1 MAESLSPG
9 VMHIHGIITNT
20 YHVWRGLRDR
30 CRNKRNPKWAIY
42 GGRGITFSSR
52 WDDFL
57 TFQRDM
63 GERPTLQHSIER
75 IDNNGDYE
83 PGNCKWATKKEQVR
97 NRRSSRFV
105 DVDGVRMHVIDAVG
119 GEAGRDYRL
128 AMNNIYRGKSWD
140 APRRKIT
147 PHTAEQVAEVKWL
160 LSRGVPPRDI
170 MAAYEMTQATVSL
183 INLGKQWASV
193 LPKEAKIPPISVSKR
208 MVPYILAIKDWKA
221 PFEVKKLVSPYSKG
235 YLMRLVNKGLAEY
248 SAANNTYRATKKA
261 LRAAYKIVACGP
273 NGETILLET

>member
-9 VMHIHGIITNT
+9 VMHIHGIVTNT

-30 CRNKRNPKWAIY
+30 CRNKQNPKWAIY

-75 IDNNGDYE
+75 IDNNGNYE

-105 DVDGVRMHVIDAVG
+105 EVDGVRMHVIDAVG

-128 AMNNIYRGKSWD
+128 AMNNLYRGRSWD

-160 LSRGVPPRDI
+160 LSQGVPTRDI
-170 MAAYEMTQATVSL
+170 RAAYEMTQATVSL
-183 INLGKQWASV
+183 IKIGKQWTDV
-193 LPKEAKIPPISVSKR
+193 LPKEAPIPPTSVSGR
-208 MVPYILAIKDWKA
+208 MVDYVLAISDWIT
-221 PFEVKKLVSPYSKG
+221 PEEVQKVVQPYSQG
-235 YLMRLVNKGLAEY
+235 FLMRLVVKGLAEH
-248 SAANNTYRATKKA
+248 SPANNTYRATPEAVRSA
-261 LRAAYKIVACGP
+261 LKSKEGFR
-273 NGETILLET
+273 